1 VSRPYSDAAGRRFE
15 ISPFR
20 AGDLARLREMY
31 DRHYPE
37 AVSQGLPPTDPRQRT
52 RWLDQVLAGGEGF
65 LARYGE
71 EIVGHCALIIDPHRR
86 DAEVFVF
93 VARPFRRL
101 GLGTELLRAAL
112 ERSAERGLG
121 AVWLSVETHN
131 YPAVKLYRK
140 MGFIFCDDDQCE
152 REMVCRL

>member
-1 VSRPYSDAAGRRFE
+1 MSRPYSNAAGRRFD

-20 AGDLARLREMY
+20 AEDRPRLREMY
-31 DRHYPE
+31 DRYYPE

-52 RWLDQVLAGGEGF
+52 QWLDQVRARGEGF
-65 LARYGE
+65 LARHGDE
-71 EIVGHCALIIDPHRR
+71 VVGHSALIIDPHRR
-86 DAEVFVF
+86 DAELFVF

-112 ERSAERGLG
+112 DRAAERGLDT
-121 AVWLSVETHN
+121 VWLSVETHN

-140 MGFIFCDDDQCE
+140 MGFTFCDNDSCE
-152 REMVCRL
+152 REMVRRL

>member
-1 VSRPYSDAAGRRFE
+1 MSRQHSDATSGRFE
-15 ISPFR
+15 ICPCG
-20 AGDLARLREMY
+20 AGDSRRLREMY

-52 RWLDQVLAGGEGF
+52 QWLDRVLGNGESF
-65 LARYGE
+65 LVRTE
-71 EIVGHCALIIDPHRR
+71 EEVVGHCALVIDPQKQ

-93 VARPFRRL
+93 VARPFRRR
-101 GLGTELLRAAL
+101 GLGAELLRAAKD
-112 ERSAERGLG
+112 RAAERGLG
-121 AVWLSVETHN
+121 AVWLTVETHN

-140 MGFIFCDDDQCE
+140 MGFIFCDHDQCE